1 MIERFIFEELIE
13 LLEEFPAIALVGP
26 RQVGKT
32 TLAKRIGKQ
41 LKQEVV
47 YIDLEN
53 PRDDLKMSDPL
64 LFFESNMDKCIIIDE
79 VQRRKELFPILRSVI
94 DADRKPA
101 RFILLGSA
109 SPDLI
114 RDSSE
119 SLAGRIIYKELTPFN
134 ILEVKKIFDVK
145 ELLVRGGFPNSLMAK
160 SDKMSIL
167 WRSSFVQ
174 TYIEKDLPLLGMPV
188 SPSESRR
195 LFRMIAHL
203 QGQLVNYAS
212 LSKSLGVSSPTI
224 KKYLVFLEQAFII
237 DLLEPYSGNTSKR
250 IRKSPKLYFRDTG
263 LLNYLNGLSDYQSL
277 FSYPNVGAIWE
288 GFVINQIKSVLTFD
302 VDYCYY
308 RTQHGAEI
316 DLIVTISNSKRIGVE
331 MKFSS
336 SPTLTRGNYEAM
348 EDLQLEKL
356 YIIIPTDD
364 RFLLKEKV
372 EVIGIQAFLENIL
385 ST

>member
-134 ILEVKKIFDVK
+134 ILEVKKIFGVK

-224 KKYLVFLEQAFII
+224 KKYLEFLEQAFII

-372 EVIGIQAFLENIL
+372 EVIGIQAFLENML

>member
-13 LLEEFPAIALVGP
+13 LLQEFPAISLVGP

-32 TLAKRIGKQ
+32 TLAKRIGQQ

-224 KKYLVFLEQAFII
+224 KKYLEFLEQAFII

>member
-32 TLAKRIGKQ
+32 TLAKKIGQQ
-41 LKQEVV
+41 LKQKVV

-53 PRDDLKMSDPL
+53 PRDELKMSDPL

-94 DADRKPA
+94 DSDRRPA

-119 SLAGRIIYKELTPFN
+119 SLAGRIFYKELTPFN
-134 ILEVKKIFDVK
+134 ILEVKNVSDVK
-145 ELLVRGGFPNSLMAK
+145 ELLVRGGFPNSLLAK
-160 SDKMSIL
+160 SDKMSLL

-188 SPSESRR
+188 SPTESRR
-195 LFRMIAHL
+195 LIRMIAHL
-203 QGQLVNYAS
+203 QGQLVNYAA

-224 KKYLVFLEQAFII
+224 KKYLEFLEQAFLIE
-237 DLLEPYSGNTSKR
+237 LLEPFSGNTNKR
-250 IRKSPKLYFRDTG
+250 IRKSPKLYIRDTG
-263 LLNYLNGLSDYQSL
+263 ILNYLSGITDYHSLLSH
-277 FSYPNVGAIWE
+277 PNVGAIWE
-288 GFVINQIKSVLTFD
+288 GFVINQIKSILPLD
-302 VDYCYY
+302 VDCCYY

-316 DLIVTISNSKRIGVE
+316 DLIITFSNGERIGVE
-331 MKFSS
+331 IKFSS
-336 SPTLTRGNYEAM
+336 APTLTRGNYETI
-348 EDLQLEKL
+348 EDLKLKKL
-356 YIIIPTDD
+356 YVIIPTDD
-364 RFLLKEKV
+364 QFLLKESV
-372 EVIGIQAFLENIL
+372 EVLGVQAFLETL
-385 ST
+385 LL